1 MLNRGQLYDDFGL
14 GRSDSLGSILIVFAP
29 TYPGRRKHMEA
40 TGDEEMRILDS
51 AQERQNGLMS
61 ERGGHH
67 SCVRL
72 AKMVSGNVPD
82 ESHL

>member
-1 MLNRGQLYDDFGL
+1 
-14 GRSDSLGSILIVFAP
+14 
-29 TYPGRRKHMEA
+29 MEA
-40 TGDEEMRILDS
+40 TRDEEMRILDS
-51 AQERQNGLMS
+51 AQERQSGLMS
-61 ERGGHH
+61 EQVGHP